1 MNCGPGITTLL
12 LAEETRIPEEMA
24 SGLAK
29 IWVHLLFA
37 QRKNTPETSKSTKHE
52 ILFSG
57 AAN

>member
-1 MNCGPGITTLL
+1 VNCRPGITALL

-37 QRKNTPETSKSTKHE
+37 QSKNTT
-52 ILFSG
+52 
-57 AAN
+57 